1 MSAFGKMHAFF
12 GVYQRHFVEVTFFVD
27 PKGLNVQEYFFDL
40 PASLYVAE
48 MGFGKNPSVLV
59 SNSESVSGSVSHV
72 GIFVLTSAVT
82 EADAVLAD
90 ELPALV
96 LATVVNV

>member
-1 MSAFGKMHAFF
+1 
-12 GVYQRHFVEVTFFVD
+12 
-27 PKGLNVQEYFFDL
+27 
-40 PASLYVAE
+40 

-59 SNSESVSGSVSHV
+59 SNSESVSGSASHV

-82 EADAVLAD
+82 EADAVLAE

>member
-1 MSAFGKMHAFF
+1 
-12 GVYQRHFVEVTFFVD
+12 
-27 PKGLNVQEYFFDL
+27 
-40 PASLYVAE
+40 
-48 MGFGKNPSVLV
+48 
-59 SNSESVSGSVSHV
+59 V

-82 EADAVLAD
+82 EADAVLAE

>member
-1 MSAFGKMHAFF
+1 
-12 GVYQRHFVEVTFFVD
+12 
-27 PKGLNVQEYFFDL
+27 
-40 PASLYVAE
+40 
-48 MGFGKNPSVLV
+48 
-59 SNSESVSGSVSHV
+59 
-72 GIFVLTSAVT
+72 LTSAVT

>member
-1 MSAFGKMHAFF
+1 MTNPNSSVIIEFPG
-12 GVYQRHFVEVTFFVD
+12 
-27 PKGLNVQEYFFDL
+27 
-40 PASLYVAE
+40 

>member
-1 MSAFGKMHAFF
+1 MMEFPG
-12 GVYQRHFVEVTFFVD
+12 
-27 PKGLNVQEYFFDL
+27 
-40 PASLYVAE
+40 

-59 SNSESVSGSVSHV
+59 SNSESVSGSVSHDAV
-72 GIFVLTSAVT
+72 FVLTRAVI

-90 ELPALV
+90 ELHALV

>member
-1 MSAFGKMHAFF
+1 MEFPG
-12 GVYQRHFVEVTFFVD
+12 
-27 PKGLNVQEYFFDL
+27 
-40 PASLYVAE
+40 
-48 MGFGKNPSVLV
+48 MGFGKKPSVFV
-59 SNSESVSGSVSHV
+59 SNSESVSGSASHV
-72 GIFVLTSAVT
+72 GTFDLTRAVM